1 MSSKKVAKKPVKK
14 AAKQIFSAEERA
26 AMKEY
31 IQEQKGVNDESAVVE
46 KITGMPEPDRS
57 MARKLHRLIKA
68 SAPDL
73 SPKLWYGMPAYS
85 KGEKMICFFQPAYK
99 FKARYGTLGFSD
111 KAALDEGACWPVAYA
126 LTALTGTEE
135 AKISALVKRA
145 AG

>member
-1 MSSKKVAKKPVKK
+1 MSPKQVAKKAARK

-46 KITGMPEPDRS
+46 KIAGMPEPDRS
-57 MARKLHRLIKA
+57 MARKLHRLVKA

-73 SPKLWYGMPAYS
+73 SPRLWYGMPAYS

-111 KAALDEGACWPVAYA
+111 KAALDEGALWPVAYA
-126 LTALTGTEE
+126 LGQLSSSEE
-135 AKISALVKRA
+135 AKISALVKKA
-145 AG
+145 AS